1 MPEKTRDLVYSGSRS
16 EQGKSLLAKRACVS
30 QNILMNGKPILAF
43 MGPRTMRA
51 MKELI
56 QQEQDCS
63 CMQGTVRYE
72 VRWQVDY
79 V

>member
-16 EQGKSLLAKRACVS
+16 EQEKSLLAKRACVS
-30 QNILMNGKPILAF
+30 QGCPKLKANFGF
-43 MGPRTMRA
+43 YGPRDNA
-51 MKELI
+51 GSEKLI

-72 VRWQVDY
+72 VRWHVDY

>member
-1 MPEKTRDLVYSGSRS
+1 MESHFLLSGR
-16 EQGKSLLAKRACVS
+16 VS
-30 QNILMNGKPILAF
+30 VKNVLMNWKPILAS
-43 MGPRTMRA
+43 MDPGTMQA